1 MESNSIINAANL
13 YYKENVEGEPLD
25 QDTPFECFH
34 AGAQFVI
41 DAQKKRNNCNIP
53 KNNSYNQHKWR
64 NKNIMID
71 EDKYK
76 KILQN
81 VEKILTVTGFHV
93 TAPGDDSVGI
103 PSASWEI
110 RNDFHFDTK
119 EELEEFKK
127 ELAGTFEWY
136 CGENV
141 TVVSFEEYDKML
153 ELEDQMMYEQ
163 YPVRY
168 LVRDKDSRNMFMR
181 PKPLTGMYSGD
192 VAECIHLELEDWI
205 RNSKGDDEIIPSTSQ
220 EYWDII
226 GKALKE
232 KQRSLDV
239 NGQHYH
245 SNKKSVAR
253 LTNELEVGFKVQ
265 KAYEKKNEVS
275 DTESTD

>member
-1 MESNSIINAANL
+1 MESDSIINAANL
-13 YYKENVEGEPLD
+13 FYKENVEGEPLD

-34 AGAQFVI
+34 AGAKFVI
-41 DAQKKRNNCNIP
+41 DAQKKRNNCNLP
-53 KNNSYNQHKWR
+53 KNNSYNQHKWK

-110 RNDFHFDTK
+110 KNDFHFDSE
-119 EELEEFKK
+119 EELQEFKK

-141 TVVSFEEYDKML
+141 TVISFEEYQQML
-153 ELEDQMMYEQ
+153 DLEDEMMHDQ

-168 LVRDKDSRNMFMR
+168 LVRDGKSDMFMR
-181 PKPLTGMYSGD
+181 PRPLTGMYSSD

-205 RNSKGDDEIIPSTSQ
+205 RDSKSDDEIIPSTSQ
-220 EYWDII
+220 EYWTIMS
-226 GKALKE
+226 KALND

-245 SNKKSVAR
+245 SSKRSVRR
-253 LTNELEVGFKVQ
+253 LKQELEVGFKIQ
-265 KAYEKKNEVS
+265 KEYEKRNEVS

>member
-1 MESNSIINAANL
+1 MKSDAIINAANL

-34 AGAQFVI
+34 AGAEFVI
-41 DAQKKRNNCNIP
+41 NAQKKRNNRNIP
-53 KNNSYNQHKWR
+53 RDNSYNQHKWR

-110 RNDFHFDTK
+110 KNDFHFDSE
-119 EELEEFKK
+119 EELKEFKK

-141 TVVSFEEYDKML
+141 SVISFEEYQQML
-153 ELEDQMMYEQ
+153 ELEDKMMYEQ

-168 LVRDKDSRNMFMR
+168 LIRDTDMGGDMFMKA
-181 PKPLTGMYSGD
+181 PPFTGMYCSD
-192 VAECIHLELEDWI
+192 VAECIHLELPHYMNEK
-205 RNSKGDDEIIPSTSQ
+205 SAGVIPSTSD
-220 EYWDII
+220 EYWEIMK
-226 GKALKE
+226 KALHDKH
-232 KQRSLDV
+232 RSADV

-245 SNKKSVAR
+245 GAVRSVKR
-253 LTNELEVGFKVQ
+253 LKQELEVGYPTQ
-265 KAYEKKNEVS
+265 NEVLRNK
-275 DTESTD
+275 STD

>member
-1 MESNSIINAANL
+1 MESYSIINAADL

-25 QDTPFECFH
+25 QDTPFECFY
-34 AGAQFVI
+34 AGARFVI

-53 KNNSYNQHKWR
+53 RNNSYNQHKWK

-81 VEKILTVTGFHV
+81 VEKILKVTGFHV

-103 PSASWEI
+103 PSASWEVK
-110 RNDFHFDTK
+110 NDFYFDTP
-119 EELEEFKK
+119 EELQEFKK

-141 TVVSFEEYDKML
+141 TVVSFEEYDRML
-153 ELEDQMMYEQ
+153 ELEDKMMYEQ
-163 YPVRY
+163 YPIRY
-168 LVRDKDSRNMFMR
+168 LIRDDDGGNMFMR
-181 PKPLTGMYSGD
+181 PKPLTGMYSSD
-192 VAECIHLELEDWI
+192 IAECIHLELEDWI
-205 RNSKGDDEIIPSTSQ
+205 KNSTSDKRIIPSTSQ

-226 GKALKE
+226 TKALRDA
-232 KQRSLDV
+232 QRSIDV

-245 SNKKSVAR
+245 NNERSIRR
-253 LTNELEVGFKVQ
+253 LTEELELGFKVQ
-265 KAYEKKNEVS
+265 KEHEEKNEIS
-275 DTESTD
+275 CAT